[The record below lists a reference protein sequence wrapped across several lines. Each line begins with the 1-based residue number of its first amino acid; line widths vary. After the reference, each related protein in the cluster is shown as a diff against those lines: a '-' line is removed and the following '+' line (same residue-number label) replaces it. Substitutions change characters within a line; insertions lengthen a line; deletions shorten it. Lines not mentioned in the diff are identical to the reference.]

1 MINYALKYPI
11 INLSSFPFITET
23 NAIIVHMITGNG
35 ITNIAK
41 LNINFEE
48 KARELQHGNNM
59 EVDETMTRIRLMHY
73 NNASIESMITSLDK
87 YKQQKL
93 ETAATYAETTPGE
106 LLLLNESS
114 YCPRLLN

>member
-11 INLSSFPFITET
+11 INLSSFSFITEA

-59 EVDETMTRIRLMHY
+59 EVDETMARIRLMHY
-73 NNASIESMITSLDK
+73 NNASIESMITSLDNHTRITNS
-87 YKQQKL
+87 L
-93 ETAATYAETTPGE
+93 C
-106 LLLLNESS
+106 NEPLRPLSNDNTF
-114 YCPRLLN
+114 YTL

>member
-1 MINYALKYPI
+1 
-11 INLSSFPFITET
+11 
-23 NAIIVHMITGNG
+23 MITGNG

-106 LLLLNESS
+106 LIVTKRIIVLSS
-114 YCPRLLN
+114 PAELIKSIQADRI